1 MNVIMDSI
9 VIVYILAVLIGFVA
23 SAILGPLF
31 IPLLIKM
38 KFGQSIREI
47 GPKWHE
53 KKSGTPTMGGVI
65 FILSLVITSAVAYK
79 YMDTRSWLVLFCAV
93 GFGVVG
99 FIDDFIKVVL
109 KRNLGLR
116 AWQKLSLQIIISLI
130 FVFMILSRGLAS
142 TVVNI
147 PFVDLTWDMGGIY
160 IPFAVFVLLAVV
172 NGVNLTDGIDGLAT
186 SVTTVVMVFFAVVS
200 AFVLDYTSV
209 AVFSLALA
217 GALLGFLLYNKNPAK
232 VFMGDT
238 GSLMLGG
245 AVGALALVINNPFI
259 LIMVG
264 IIYLVET
271 LSVIIQVTS
280 FKLTGK
286 RVFKMSPIHHHFE
299 MCGWNERKI
308 VYVFT
313 AITLVFCVLSFF
325 GIGV

>member
-65 FILSLVITSAVAYK
+65 FILSLVITSVVAYK
-79 YMDTRSWLVLFCAV
+79 YMDIRSWLVLFCAV

-130 FVFMILSRGLAS
+130 FVFMILSRGLVS

-186 SVTTVVMVFFAVVS
+186 SVTTVVMAFFAVVS
-200 AFVLDYTSV
+200 AVVLEYTSV

-238 GSLMLGG
+238 GSIMLGG
-245 AVGALALVINNPFI
+245 AVGALSLVINNPFI